1 MSVAR
6 DIFGGQIFTLNMP
19 ACWNSV
25 SFQSAYSV
33 LNFYIKNL
41 QNHLSVSS
49 LISTLDF
56 YLHVSRIKHSGEIL
70 TDSLFVP
77 FPSENSYPAHSH
89 LELLW
94 HSQLLSWELSLKGQ
108 LALMTGRLRKG
119 SRHAPSIL
127 TGGITH
133 MRTMLHVLRAVV
145 CWRVP
150 WKQRSSRY
158 VSLASSQVV
167 RGRIWR
173 LLNCLVTRA
182 ELVQNPRMVVNSES
196 GPSKEQE

>member
-6 DIFGGQIFTLNMP
+6 DIFGGQIFMLNMP

-49 LISTLDF
+49 IISTLDF
-56 YLHVSRIKHSGEIL
+56 YLRVSRIKHSGEIL
-70 TDSLFVP
+70 TDSFC
-77 FPSENSYPAHSH
+77 SI
-89 LELLW
+89 
-94 HSQLLSWELSLKGQ
+94 SQWEQLSCTLTLRAALTLSAAQLRELSLKGQ
-108 LALMTGRLRKG
+108 LALTTGRLRKG
-119 SRHAPSIL
+119 TRHAPSIL

-133 MRTMLHVLRAVV
+133 MRRVLHVLRAVV
-145 CWRVP
+145 CWRAP

-158 VSLASSQVV
+158 KQGLISFQWSHK
-167 RGRIWR
+167 R
-173 LLNCLVTRA
+173 
-182 ELVQNPRMVVNSES
+182 
-196 GPSKEQE
+196 